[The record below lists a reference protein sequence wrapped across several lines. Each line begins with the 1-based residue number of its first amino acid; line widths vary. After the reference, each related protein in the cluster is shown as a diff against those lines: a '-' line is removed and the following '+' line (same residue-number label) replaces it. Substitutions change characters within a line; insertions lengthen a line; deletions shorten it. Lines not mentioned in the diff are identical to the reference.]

1 MGHNVQL
8 LQIDSI
14 SSLKAKLDPTEPDTL
29 RPHSDATPTANQTS
43 SDWPKLLTFKFNT
56 RTCWVKPVWLRLAT
70 LVVSVALTL
79 SPSIVVLNQ
88 AKVPVCWIWSQVSL
102 AWVFCELNARATIGI
117 NEIHLKPLNTWH
129 LNNFFPHHGTNPP
142 FFQTC
147 AAVFFVCA
155 LVQPIS
161 SN

>member
-1 MGHNVQL
+1 MYSYCKSTASHLSKWNWIRQNPTLWGH
-8 LQIDSI
+8 
-14 SSLKAKLDPTEPDTL
+14 T
-29 RPHSDATPTANQTS
+29 ATQHQQPIRRQ
-43 SDWPKLLTFKFNT
+43 PKLLTFKFNT

-70 LVVSVALTL
+70 LVASVALTL

-88 AKVPVCWIWSQVSL
+88 AKSCKVPVCWIWSQVSL
-102 AWVFCELNARATIGI
+102 VFCELNARATIGI